1 MRQKNRM
8 YQKQS
13 ACATNKPL
21 MSTTNYLC
29 KTRQSLLPSCYRL
42 LRRTCELKRKRLHR
56 VGGSLPGPN
65 SPGRHGAEQKTLG
78 VWREVSYAIGKT
90 ELTLIGCPQTT
101 I

>member
-1 MRQKNRM
+1 
-8 YQKQS
+8 
-13 ACATNKPL
+13 